1 MTSSENETPG
11 GRPVRRRALVIGGV
25 AVAAGATAFGVGAAI
40 GAGRGVP
47 GPTPAPTS
55 PATRTPTP
63 TPTPSATATPEPA
76 PSVTEEPTPTPTPG
90 IDLSANSVD
99 DAASPWVVVNKLRTL
114 NPVDY
119 VPADLVYPDV
129 RYVNRQPMRQ
139 ATADALV
146 AMVGAASTEAGLA
159 LAVQSAYRSYDTQV
173 SVYAGWVSTRGQ
185 AGADATSAR
194 PGHSEH
200 QTGWAVDVV
209 GASGACALEICWG
222 ETPEGVWVGE
232 NAHRFGFLVRYKPQN
247 TPITGYESEPYHL
260 RYVGTELAQHLHDT
274 GVETL
279 ERLFGLPDAPDY
291 APGSVS

>member
-1 MTSSENETPG
+1 MTSSENEPRD
-11 GRPVRRRALVIGGV
+11 GRPVGRRALVIGGV
-25 AVAAGATAFGVGAAI
+25 AAAAGATAFGVGAAI
-40 GAGRGVP
+40 GNGRASAPSPTPTTPVSP
-47 GPTPAPTS
+47 PSTPTPTATTPSAEPTPAPT
-55 PATRTPTP
+55 
-63 TPTPSATATPEPA
+63 
-76 PSVTEEPTPTPTPG
+76 PTPTPTPG
-90 IDLSANSVD
+90 IDLTANSVD
-99 DAASPWVVVNKLRTL
+99 DPASVWVVVNKLRTL
-114 NPVDY
+114 SPIDY
-119 VPADLVYPDV
+119 VPADLVSPDV
-129 RYVNRQPMRQ
+129 PYVNRQPMRQ

-146 AMVGAASTEAGLA
+146 ALFSAAVAEAGLS

-222 ETPEGVWVGE
+222 DTPEGQWVGA
-232 NAHRFGFLVRYKPQN
+232 NAHRFGFLVRYRPES

-260 RYVGTELAQHLHDT
+260 RYVGTELSQYLHDS
-274 GVETL
+274 GIETL

-291 APGSVS
+291 AAGTVS

>member
-1 MTSSENETPG
+1 MTSDENPTPE
-11 GRPVRRRALVIGGV
+11 GRPLRRRALVIGGV
-25 AVAAGATAFGVGAAI
+25 AVAAGVAAVGVNAAL
-40 GAGRGVP
+40 GAGRAN
-47 GPTPAPTS
+47 APTAS
-55 PATRTPTP
+55 GTPSTGPSATPTAAATASAVPVETPTETPTP
-63 TPTPSATATPEPA
+63 TPTA
-76 PSVTEEPTPTPTPG
+76 TPG
-90 IDLSANSVD
+90 IDLSAHSND
-99 DAASPWVVVNKLRTL
+99 DPASIWVVVNKLRTL

-129 RYVNRQPMRQ
+129 PYVNRQPMRQ

-146 AMVGAASTEAGLA
+146 PMFAAASSEAGLS

-173 SVYAGWVSTRGQ
+173 SVYAGWVSSRGQ

-209 GASGACALEICWG
+209 GSSGTCALEICWG
-222 ETPEGVWVGE
+222 DTPEGRWVGA
-232 NAHRFGFLVRYKPQN
+232 NAHRFGFLVRYKPDT

-260 RYVGTELAQHLHDT
+260 RYIGVELAQHLHDA
-274 GVETL
+274 GIPTL

-291 APGSVS
+291 APGTVS

>member
-1 MTSSENETPG
+1 MTPSENDSDRS
-11 GRPVRRRALVIGGV
+11 RPVRRRALVIGGV
-25 AVAAGATAFGVGAAI
+25 AAAAGATAFGVGAVI
-40 GAGRGVP
+40 GSGRGAEP
-47 GPTPAPTS
+47 SAGPTG
-55 PATRTPTP
+55 PATTPAETPTASA
-63 TPTPSATATPEPA
+63 SATATPSEA
-76 PSVTEEPTPTPTPG
+76 TTPTPTPTPG
-90 IDLSANSVD
+90 IDLAANPVD
-99 DAASPWVVVNKLRTL
+99 DPASVWVVVNKLRTL
-114 NPVDY
+114 SPVDY

-129 RYVNRQPMRQ
+129 SYVNRQPMRQ

-146 AMVGAASTEAGLA
+146 SLFSAASTEAGLS

-222 ETPEGVWVGE
+222 DTAEGQWVGA
-232 NAHRFGFLVRYKPQN
+232 NAHRFGFLVRYKPDA

-260 RYVGTELAQHLHDT
+260 RYVGTELAQYLHDQ
-274 GVETL
+274 GIETL

-291 APGSVS
+291 AAGTTG